1 MPDTRKLTVV
11 PPFWADF
18 YEQTRI
24 PAALHV
30 DDFLYL
36 TGHTGTLD
44 DGTFPDGAESQI
56 RQTFLNIFT
65 TLTKAGVGW
74 SDVVR
79 IDSYHVGLRTQ
90 SEALMTVA
98 AEFLADPFPAWT
110 AVGVTELFEPE
121 ALVEISCTALMSR
134 S

>member
-18 YEQTRI
+18 YKQTRI

-56 RQTFLNIFT
+56 RQTFLNIVT
-65 TLTKAGVGW
+65 TLTKAGVG
-74 SDVVR
+74 
-79 IDSYHVGLRTQ
+79 
-90 SEALMTVA
+90 
-98 AEFLADPFPAWT
+98 
-110 AVGVTELFEPE
+110 
-121 ALVEISCTALMSR
+121 
-134 S
+134 